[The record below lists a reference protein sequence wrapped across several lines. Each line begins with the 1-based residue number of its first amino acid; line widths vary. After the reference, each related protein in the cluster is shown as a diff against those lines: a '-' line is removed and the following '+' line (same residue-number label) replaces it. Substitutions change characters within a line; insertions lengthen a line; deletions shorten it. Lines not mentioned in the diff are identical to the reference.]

1 MASLHRGVRERGL
14 RRCSRNMIA
23 FPLRHQV
30 MVHPCEGLSDAPRR
44 PVHGRAK
51 PAEQGHGRRGSLPVP
66 AAAPR
71 PFVDTWGNACPRV
84 ACPRASSSRSDRET
98 VETGVVPASASLLAE
113 GLPGELAGISV
124 SPVPRAG
131 VHGVPQAFP
140 CRRLHSAL
148 VSFDSAPV
156 SPVSPL
162 PDITMPRGG
171 RRGQG
176 WFAARAGLGTCTRRV
191 HPRTRHLSRRVRA
204 FVDFLAERFAGA
216 PSWDGCLDGDDNP
229 SPWPD
234 RDRDLHRRCTSTGFA
249 RSREPWG
256 YRRRPSPPRT

>member
-1 MASLHRGVRERGL
+1 MNQLPPTRRVRTMASLHRGVRERAL
-14 RRCSRNMIA
+14 RRCSRTMIS

-30 MVHPCEGLSDAPRR
+30 MVHPCEDLSDAPRR

-171 RRGQG
+171 RRGVAG
-176 WFAARAGLGTCTRRV
+176 RAGLPRVPGWGLAPGGSIPAPGTCPGACARSSISWRSASPACRV
-191 HPRTRHLSRRVRA
+191 GTAAWKTISVR
-204 FVDFLAERFAGA
+204 
-216 PSWDGCLDGDDNP
+216 P
-229 SPWPD
+229 
-234 RDRDLHRRCTSTGFA
+234 RDRLS
-249 RSREPWG
+249 
-256 YRRRPSPPRT
+256 